1 MKSNA
6 LEYNTWDDIVFDSRN
21 KRYGA
26 YIIRKLY
33 NSYVMFSALIAVSI
47 FLFFM
52 GLPFFISLIM
62 GKHKEE
68 EKVYKTVKYTDLAPP
83 PPIDKNTPPPPKLD
97 LPPPVQKVIKFVP
110 PKVTEQQVADEDPL
124 PTQDEIKNN
133 QTGTENIEG
142 DENVEFT
149 DTGNEAI
156 GVGNGDQIYTFVE
169 QAPEFPGGQQELMK
183 YIAKNIRYP
192 ESARRM
198 GVEGTVYISFVINKE
213 GKVSDI
219 QVMKGISKDCDEEA
233 TRVIGTLPDWKP
245 GKQNGMPVL
254 VRFSLPIRFKLQ

>member
-68 EKVYKTVKYTDLAPP
+68 EKVYKTVIQIKQQYPNWVLKNLYRKSYSSYEPPSSIYEYVFNDVNMDRCYT
-83 PPIDKNTPPPPKLD
+83 
-97 LPPPVQKVIKFVP
+97 
-110 PKVTEQQVADEDPL
+110 VTE
-124 PTQDEIKNN
+124 
-133 QTGTENIEG
+133 
-142 DENVEFT
+142 
-149 DTGNEAI
+149 
-156 GVGNGDQIYTFVE
+156 
-169 QAPEFPGGQQELMK
+169 
-183 YIAKNIRYP
+183 
-192 ESARRM
+192 
-198 GVEGTVYISFVINKE
+198 
-213 GKVSDI
+213 
-219 QVMKGISKDCDEEA
+219 
-233 TRVIGTLPDWKP
+233 
-245 GKQNGMPVL
+245 
-254 VRFSLPIRFKLQ
+254 